1 MTVLYAPSITIVTQE
16 TKVCHLKKAIYGLK
30 QASRTWN
37 LQFHGVLVGLGFK
50 RTHSDAGAY
59 ICHQQEGDGPLI
71 IILYV
76 DDITILGASLEAV
89 KHLKANLAK
98 RYEMS
103 DLGEIE
109 SYLGVH
115 ITRCTCRISLYT
127 RESFVWPG

>member
-1 MTVLYAPSITIVTQE
+1 MPSTRGGWTSYHYFVQ
-16 TKVCHLKKAIYGLK
+16 
-30 QASRTWN
+30 
-37 LQFHGVLVGLGFK
+37 
-50 RTHSDAGAY
+50 
-59 ICHQQEGDGPLI
+59 
-71 IILYV
+71 YV